1 MYLKSDYV
9 YITEQYMPV
18 ELQKLLKDFK
28 LQSRDGMIVTSS
40 LLRGV
45 HLKCTTCFMGWRMVM
60 VIICYA
66 NDIQPHVECKK
77 MHVAC

>member
-1 MYLKSDYV
+1 MYLESDYV

-45 HLKCTTCFMGWRMVM
+45 HLKCTTRFMG
-60 VIICYA
+60 
-66 NDIQPHVECKK
+66 
-77 MHVAC
+77 